1 VSYPR
6 AARDVEAVAGSDYK
20 AVVEIRYKGSM
31 TKSELRLSD
40 GNHLPFAGMPA
51 PAVQASKALCLG
63 RFLFPA

>member
-51 PAVQASKALCLG
+51 VQASKALCLG